1 MKKLISLALLL
12 FLLLN
17 MTACFDSGDIFGNE
31 EGSEKSTEKSSDKV
45 TEAPPTD
52 VPTEKLTEETTEK
65 EDTLLP
71 YEEEPFVL
79 SFPVNNEPLPKETLD
94 LLSSIVGL
102 TPRANEN
109 GEKGANSRFVG
120 MLDFEYGLIK
130 SAYTYSSFGFGNEFS
145 MIFEREK
152 DTYVEGRHMSMY
164 QNVLAVNGSELTN
177 GSEES
182 VYVLMGFR
190 RAGTDPLFRRAF
202 ADVSDGELLLD
213 LDITQYNCTDD
224 SENKSVLVLE
234 LDKTQLKVEQ
244 SFDVSIEFN
253 QRFFDFI
260 IKGQGEEKDKNIIGF
275 FLDNGYA
282 YRLDAILGD
291 NSAWEEK
298 TVEPEVSYV
307 NIEIVETKCIGYP
320 TENQKYYGVGLYEPT
335 GESRT
340 IKYSYALG
348 IIIDGDRFLQ
358 LSPEENAYMQSL
370 ID

>member
-17 MTACFDSGDIFGNE
+17 MAACFDAGDIFGNE
-31 EGSEKSTEKSSDKV
+31 EGSEKSTDKA
-45 TEAPPTD
+45 TETPPTD
-52 VPTEKLTEETTEK
+52 VPTEKPTEEPTEK
-65 EDTLLP
+65 EDTLIP

-130 SAYTYSSFGFGNEFS
+130 SAYTYCSHGFGNEFS
-145 MIFEREK
+145 MILEREK

-164 QNVLAVNGSELTN
+164 QNIFALDGSELTN
-177 GSEES
+177 GSEDS
-182 VYVLMGFR
+182 IYVLMGFR
-190 RAGTDPLFRRAF
+190 RGGTDPLFRRVF

-213 LDITQYNCTDD
+213 LDITHYNCTDD
-224 SENKSVLVLE
+224 SVNWSVLVLE
-234 LDKTQLKVEQ
+234 LDKAQFKADQ

-253 QRFFDFI
+253 QSFFDFI
-260 IKGQGEEKDKNIIGF
+260 IKGQGEEEDKNIIGF
-275 FLDNGYA
+275 FLDDGYA
-282 YRLDAILGD
+282 YRLDAILSD
-291 NSAWEEK
+291 NSAWENK
-298 TVEPEVSYV
+298 TVEADDSYV
-307 NIEIVETKCIGYP
+307 TIEIVETKCIGYP
-320 TENQKYYGVGLYEPT
+320 TENQEYHGVGLYEPT
-335 GESRT
+335 GESRN
-340 IKYSYALG
+340 IKYNSELG
-348 IIIDGDRFLQ
+348 IIIEGDRSLQ
-358 LSPEENAYMQSL
+358 LSHEENAYMQSL

>member
-17 MTACFDSGDIFGNE
+17 MAACFDADDIFGNE
-31 EGSEKSTEKSSDKV
+31 DGTEKSTDKA
-45 TEAPPTD
+45 TETPPTD
-52 VPTEKLTEETTEK
+52 VPTEKPTEEPTEK
-65 EDTLLP
+65 EDTLIP

-102 TPRANEN
+102 TPRAEEN
-109 GEKGANSRFVG
+109 GEKGADSRFVG

-130 SAYTYSSFGFGNEFS
+130 SAYTYCSHGFGNEFS
-145 MIFEREK
+145 MILEREK
-152 DTYVEGRHMSMY
+152 DTYIEGRHMSMY
-164 QNVLAVNGSELTN
+164 QNVFALDGSELTSD
-177 GSEES
+177 SEDS
-182 VYVLMGFR
+182 IYVLMGFR
-190 RAGTDPLFRRAF
+190 RGGTDPLFRRVF

-213 LDITQYNCTDD
+213 LDITHYNCTDD

-244 SFDVSIEFN
+244 SFDVSIEFK
-253 QRFFDFI
+253 QSFFDFI
-260 IKGQGEEKDKNIIGF
+260 IKGQGEEEDKNIIGF
-275 FLDNGYA
+275 FLDDGYA

-291 NSAWEEK
+291 NSAWKDEI
-298 TVEPEVSYV
+298 PEADDSYIT
-307 NIEIVETKCIGYP
+307 IEIAETKCIGYP
-320 TENQKYYGVGLYEPT
+320 TENQEYHGIGLYEPT

-340 IKYSYALG
+340 IKYNSELG
-348 IIIDGDRFLQ
+348 IIIEGDRFLQ
-358 LSPEENAYMQSL
+358 LSHEENAYMQSL

>member
-1 MKKLISLALLL
+1 MKRLFSMILIVLAVCTL
-12 FLLLN
+12 
-17 MTACFDSGDIFGNE
+17 TACFDSGDIFG
-31 EGSEKSTEKSSDKV
+31 SEDGTEKNTDKV
-45 TEAPPTD
+45 VEAPPTD
-52 VPTEKLTEETTEK
+52 VPTEEPTEEPTEK
-65 EDTLLP
+65 EDTLIP

-102 TPRANEN
+102 TPRAEEN
-109 GEKGANSRFVG
+109 GDKGANSRFVG

-130 SAYTYSSFGFGNEFS
+130 SAYTYSSNGFGNEFS
-145 MIFEREK
+145 MILEREK

-164 QNVLAVNGSELTN
+164 QNVFALDGSELTN
-177 GSEES
+177 GSEDS

-190 RAGTDPLFRRAF
+190 RAGTDPLFRRVF

-213 LDITQYNCTDD
+213 LDITHYNCTDD
-224 SENKSVLVLE
+224 SVNWSILVLE
-234 LDKTQLKVEQ
+234 LDKAQLKADQ

-253 QRFFDFI
+253 QSFFDFI
-260 IKGQGEEKDKNIIGF
+260 IKGQGEEKDKKIISF
-275 FLDNGYA
+275 FLDDGYA

-291 NSAWEEK
+291 NSAWEDK

-320 TENQKYYGVGLYEPT
+320 TENQEYHGIGLYEPT

-348 IIIDGDRFLQ
+348 IILEGDRFLQ

>member
-17 MTACFDSGDIFGNE
+17 MAACFDADDIFRNE
-31 EGSEKSTEKSSDKV
+31 EGTEKSTDKV

-52 VPTEKLTEETTEK
+52 VPTEEPTEEPTEK
-65 EDTLLP
+65 EDTLIP

-79 SFPVNNEPLPKETLD
+79 SFPVNNEPLPKETLN

-109 GEKGANSRFVG
+109 GEKGAKSQWIGV
-120 MLDFEYGLIK
+120 LDFEYGLIK

-145 MIFEREK
+145 MILGREK

-164 QNVLAVNGSELTN
+164 QNIFALDGSELTN
-177 GSEES
+177 GSEDS

-190 RAGTDPLFRRAF
+190 RGGTDPLFRRVF
-202 ADVSDGELLLD
+202 ADVSDGELRLD
-213 LDITQYNCTDD
+213 LDITHYNCTDD
-224 SENKSVLVLE
+224 SVNESVLVLE
-234 LDKTQLKVEQ
+234 LDKTQLTADQ
-244 SFDVSIEFN
+244 SFDVSVEFN
-253 QRFFDFI
+253 QSFFDFI
-260 IKGQGEEKDKNIIGF
+260 IKGQGEEKDKNIFGF
-275 FLDNGYA
+275 FLDSGYA

-291 NSAWEEK
+291 NSAWEDK
-298 TVEPEVSYV
+298 TDEPDVNYV

-320 TENQKYYGVGLYEPT
+320 TEKQKYYGIGLYEPT

-340 IKYSYALG
+340 IKYSYSLG
-348 IIIDGDRFLQ
+348 IILEGDRFLQ
-358 LSPEENAYMQSL
+358 LSPEENAYMKSL

>member
-1 MKKLISLALLL
+1 MKRLFSMILIVLAVCTL
-12 FLLLN
+12 
-17 MTACFDSGDIFGNE
+17 TACFDSGDIFG
-31 EGSEKSTEKSSDKV
+31 SEDGTEKNTDKA

-52 VPTEKLTEETTEK
+52 VPTEKPTEEPTEK
-65 EDTLLP
+65 EDTLIP

-102 TPRANEN
+102 TPRAEEN

-145 MIFEREK
+145 MILEREK

-164 QNVLAVNGSELTN
+164 QNIFALDGSELTN
-177 GSEES
+177 GSEDS
-182 VYVLMGFR
+182 IYVLMGFR

-213 LDITQYNCTDD
+213 LDITHYNCTDD
-224 SENKSVLVLE
+224 SVNESVLVLE
-234 LDKTQLKVEQ
+234 LDKAQLKADQ
-244 SFDVSIEFN
+244 SFDVSVEFN
-253 QRFFDFI
+253 QSFFDFI
-260 IKGQGEEKDKNIIGF
+260 IKGQGEEDDKNIISF
-275 FLDNGYA
+275 FLDDGYA

-291 NSAWEEK
+291 NSAWEDK
-298 TVEPEVSYV
+298 TAEPDVNYV
-307 NIEIVETKCIGYP
+307 TIEIVETKCIGYP
-320 TENQKYYGVGLYEPT
+320 TENQKYHGIGLYEPT

-348 IIIDGDRFLQ
+348 IILEGDRFLQ

>member
-1 MKKLISLALLL
+1 MKRLFSMILIVLAVCTL
-12 FLLLN
+12 
-17 MTACFDSGDIFGNE
+17 TACFDSGDIFGSDD
-31 EGSEKSTEKSSDKV
+31 GTEKNTDKA

-52 VPTEKLTEETTEK
+52 VPTEKPTEETTEK
-65 EDTLLP
+65 EDTLIP

-130 SAYTYSSFGFGNEFS
+130 SAYTYSSHNKFS
-145 MIFEREK
+145 MITSAN
-152 DTYVEGRHMSMY
+152 DTYIEGRHMAMY
-164 QNVLAVNGSELTN
+164 QNVFALDGSELTN

-190 RAGTDPLFRRAF
+190 RAGTDPLFRRVF
-202 ADVSDGELLLD
+202 ADVSNGELLLD
-213 LDITQYNCTDD
+213 LDITHYNCTDD
-224 SENKSVLVLE
+224 SVNWSILVLE
-234 LDKTQLKVEQ
+234 LDKTQLTADQ
-244 SFDVSIEFN
+244 SFDVSVEFN
-253 QRFFDFI
+253 QSFFDFI
-260 IKGQGEEKDKNIIGF
+260 IKGQGEDKDKNIIGF

-291 NSAWEEK
+291 NSAWEDK
-298 TVEPEVSYV
+298 TAEPEVSYV

-320 TENQKYYGVGLYEPT
+320 TEKQKYYGIGLYEPT

-348 IIIDGDRFLQ
+348 IILEGDRFLQ

>member
-17 MTACFDSGDIFGNE
+17 MTACFDADDIFGNE
-31 EGSEKSTEKSSDKV
+31 EGTEKSTDKA

-52 VPTEKLTEETTEK
+52 VPTEEPTEEPTEK
-65 EDTLLP
+65 EDTLIP

-109 GEKGANSRFVG
+109 GEKGAKSQWIGV
-120 MLDFEYGLIK
+120 LDFEYGLIK

-145 MIFEREK
+145 MILEREK
-152 DTYVEGRHMSMY
+152 DTYVEGRHMAMY
-164 QNVLAVNGSELTN
+164 QNIFALDGSELTN
-177 GSEES
+177 GSEDS
-182 VYVLMGFR
+182 IYVLMGFR
-190 RAGTDPLFRRAF
+190 RGGTDPLFRRVF

-213 LDITQYNCTDD
+213 LDITHYNCTDD
-224 SENKSVLVLE
+224 SVNWSVLVLE

-244 SFDVSIEFN
+244 SFDVSVEFN
-253 QRFFDFI
+253 QSFFDFI
-260 IKGQGEEKDKNIIGF
+260 IKGQGEEKDKNIISF
-275 FLDNGYA
+275 FLDDGYA

-291 NSAWEEK
+291 NSAWEDK
-298 TVEPEVSYV
+298 TDEPDVNYV

-320 TENQKYYGVGLYEPT
+320 TEKQKYYGIGLYEPT

-340 IKYSYALG
+340 IKYSYSLG
-348 IIIDGDRFLQ
+348 IILEGDRFLQ
-358 LSPEENAYMQSL
+358 LSPEENAYMKSL

>member
-17 MTACFDSGDIFGNE
+17 MTACFDADDIFGNE
-31 EGSEKSTEKSSDKV
+31 EGTEKSTDKA

-52 VPTEKLTEETTEK
+52 VPTEESTEEPTEK
-65 EDTLLP
+65 EDTLIP

-79 SFPVNNEPLPKETLD
+79 SFPVNNESLPSETLD
-94 LLSSIVGL
+94 LISSIVGL

-109 GEKGANSRFVG
+109 GDKGANSRFVG

-177 GSEES
+177 GSENS

-213 LDITQYNCTDD
+213 LDITHYNCTDD
-224 SENKSVLVLE
+224 SVNWSILVLE
-234 LDKTQLKVEQ
+234 LDKAQLKADQ

-253 QRFFDFI
+253 QSFFDFI
-260 IKGQGEEKDKNIIGF
+260 IKGQGEEKDKNIISF
-275 FLDNGYA
+275 FLDDGYA

-291 NSAWEEK
+291 NSAWENR
-298 TVEPEVSYV
+298 TVEADDGYV
-307 NIEIVETKCIGYP
+307 TIEIVETKCIGYP
-320 TENQKYYGVGLYEPT
+320 TENQKYYGIGLYEPT

-348 IIIDGDRFLQ
+348 IILEGDRFLQ
-358 LSPEENAYMQSL
+358 LSPEENVYMQSL

>member
-17 MTACFDSGDIFGNE
+17 MAACFDADDIFGNE
-31 EGSEKSTEKSSDKV
+31 DGTEKSTDKA
-45 TEAPPTD
+45 TETPPTD
-52 VPTEKLTEETTEK
+52 VPTEKPTEEPTEK
-65 EDTLLP
+65 EDTLIP

-109 GEKGANSRFVG
+109 GEKGADSRFVG

-130 SAYTYSSFGFGNEFS
+130 SAYTYCSHGFGNEFS
-145 MIFEREK
+145 MILEREK
-152 DTYVEGRHMSMY
+152 DTYIEGRHMSMY
-164 QNVLAVNGSELTN
+164 QNIFALDGSELTN
-177 GSEES
+177 GSEDS
-182 VYVLMGFR
+182 IYVLMGFR
-190 RAGTDPLFRRAF
+190 RGGTDPLFRRVF

-213 LDITQYNCTDD
+213 LDITHYNCTDD
-224 SENKSVLVLE
+224 SVNWSVLVLE
-234 LDKTQLKVEQ
+234 LDKTQLTADQ

-253 QRFFDFI
+253 QSFFDFI

-275 FLDNGYA
+275 FLDDGYA

-291 NSAWEEK
+291 NSAWKDEI
-298 TVEPEVSYV
+298 PEADDSYIT
-307 NIEIVETKCIGYP
+307 IEIAETKCIGYP
-320 TENQKYYGVGLYEPT
+320 TENQEYHGIGLYEPT

-340 IKYSYALG
+340 IKYNSELG
-348 IIIDGDRFLQ
+348 IIIEGDRSLQ
-358 LSPEENAYMQSL
+358 LSHEENAYMQSL

>member
-1 MKKLISLALLL
+1 MILIVLAVCTL
-12 FLLLN
+12 
-17 MTACFDSGDIFGNE
+17 TACFDSGDIFG
-31 EGSEKSTEKSSDKV
+31 SEDGTEKNTDKA

-52 VPTEKLTEETTEK
+52 VPTEEPTEEPTEK
-65 EDTLLP
+65 EDTLIP

-102 TPRANEN
+102 TPRAEEN
-109 GEKGANSRFVG
+109 GDKGANSRFVG

-130 SAYTYSSFGFGNEFS
+130 SAYTYSSHGGFGNEFS
-145 MIFEREK
+145 MILEREK

-164 QNVLAVNGSELTN
+164 QNVFALDGSELTN

-190 RAGTDPLFRRAF
+190 RGGTDPLFRRVF

-213 LDITQYNCTDD
+213 LDITHYNCTDD
-224 SENKSVLVLE
+224 SVNWSILVLE
-234 LDKTQLKVEQ
+234 LDKAQLKADQ

-253 QRFFDFI
+253 QSFFDFI
-260 IKGQGEEKDKNIIGF
+260 IKGQGEEKDKNIISF
-275 FLDNGYA
+275 FLDDGYA

-307 NIEIVETKCIGYP
+307 TIEIVETKCIGYP
-320 TENQKYYGVGLYEPT
+320 TENQKYYGIGLYEPT

-348 IIIDGDRFLQ
+348 IILEGDRFLQ